1 MLSLKQLATIFG
13 VIIGGFFSQGRHIP
27 ENDVLSVEEL
37 QEYSRDGSAIQEFD
51 IISPQFISND
61 VFKRSTEHLES
72 NDQPIHE
79 VQYEAF
85 DTIFNVQLEKNDWLV
100 RKGLQ
105 VETLKADGTVER
117 KPLRTEDC
125 HYFGSL
131 KDHDN
136 SAAAISL
143 CNGRMHGMLSHN
155 ETDYIIQPLRDN
167 HASKMRTRRDVE
179 SPHIIYKKS
188 VSRPAEES
196 EDPTEGRHQP
206 FCSYEAP
213 VGYDPGDPGSILR
226 RPGPKSISQ
235 SQPLPHVGQ
244 KYLELFVVADK
255 NMVDFHGN
263 NTEDY
268 VFSLM
273 NVVSRRYADPSL
285 DITLRLHIVKLLL
298 LDTDSP
304 TLQGSTF
311 DVTGASSTLDDF
323 CEWQADINPLHDFH
337 PEHWD
342 NAILLTRKNIYTSI
356 GNGRDHSLLGKAYLS
371 STCRRGLQCSFN
383 QDDGLG
389 SSLVIAH
396 ETGHTLGLNHDDD
409 YGCMSG
415 LNIMSSWRPAGR
427 DSFTWSECSRQNIRT
442 FLGGPI
448 ATCLNDVPSNSPL
461 PVAELVGASYDLNEQ
476 CELALGAGA
485 QTCQSNFVNCGYLR
499 CRNATGCFS
508 LGVGVMDGTFCEKGK
523 WCLSGSCVEKQ
534 SLPNSVDGGWSD
546 WGDEYGEC
554 SRTCGGGVRM
564 RRRHCTNPRPRFGG
578 RNCVGPAEQ
587 YEACNLEPC
596 GGNQD
601 DFRDEQ
607 CSQTNSIPFNGQ
619 NYTWKAFISG
629 QDGDDLCTKKCL
641 SNSNF
646 WATRPPYQYTD
657 GTRCWHGDNSDKN
670 TLKLCVSGKCEQ
682 FGCDGIQGSGQVFDA
697 CRQCNGN
704 GASCEQITGSFDGGR
719 YRKHTA
725 FLDLPVGA
733 TSIEIINV
741 NLAYTHMAMSSGG
754 DSVFQGYLFTP
765 PSSGRYGTG
774 SNIIKYTTDFRNFR
788 ERISIQGPLTTSLTA
803 KVYLLYDPHA
813 IYGVNVKPK
822 ITYRYFVPRDQSVF
836 EWLAGQYG
844 ECSVTCG
851 EGVQTRSLRCA
862 RIENGRP
869 VEVSDSMC
877 DQQIRPPSD
886 MPCDGGVCPAPAQW
900 VKGSWSECD
909 AECGEGEQTRQVECQ
924 RGDVLAPGECSGERP
939 RPSRRCNNG
948 DCRPEPSWSV
958 GEWSECSVTCGDG
971 HQRRPVD
978 CRRGTVLAPRA
989 CRVSGKPTVIQ
1000 SCVMDTCPEWTVGE
1014 WSECDAPCGIGA
1026 KNRTVEC
1033 TKDGVLSEGACE
1045 GLPAPSNTQECDAG
1059 DCLLEAEWVF
1069 GEWSECSADCGF
1081 GTKYRSVT
1089 CRRDSVAVQR
1099 SECSSDIKPKTK
1111 ATCHRPPC
1119 QVPTR
1124 WTTGPWSPCS
1134 VTCGEGIQSR
1144 DITCER
1150 DDNEVTNK
1158 NCVRDLKPSK
1168 QRTCSRDPCPP
1179 PSEWVVS
1186 DWTECSTTCGEGVRE
1201 RSVECRSGHE
1211 VILDSNC
1218 DVNNQ
1223 PETRSI
1229 CFVVE
1234 CPPLPTWTASS
1245 WSECT
1250 VTCGGGYQTR
1260 NVRCQRG
1267 TRSINDIECQDYDL
1281 PETRQECNNL
1291 ACPTETPAIWVTGEW
1306 NECDASCGLGVQ
1318 TRSVTCQQNGQRVP
1332 GACASQDKPS
1342 VQRACENEPCVLDA
1356 EVNAERGACMQ
1367 LLQDPAGSYTQSHP
1381 TGDSGCT
1388 TTLVAPFGK
1397 SFILTINSV
1406 IDCSRGEYLKIKEG
1420 TKERSV
1426 CGEKSDY
1433 VLTFTDNVISI
1444 VMNTVDEDSG
1454 YALSYERKDG
1464 RASNR
1469 CDRLYVG
1476 NSGTIK
1482 SPGYPRRYPSNA
1494 DCRYRIVTEPG
1505 RQISLSFSR
1514 FSMQGHYPTCRYD
1527 KLEISDIFGKTQH
1540 KYCGTRNQL
1549 SIVSTGNDVLLRLRT
1564 DSRTNFSG
1572 FRAIYT
1578 VR

>member
-1 MLSLKQLATIFG
+1 MFQSW
-13 VIIGGFFSQGRHIP
+13 R
-27 ENDVLSVEEL
+27 
-37 QEYSRDGSAIQEFD
+37 R
-51 IISPQFISND
+51 
-61 VFKRSTEHLES
+61 
-72 NDQPIHE
+72 
-79 VQYEAF
+79 
-85 DTIFNVQLEKNDWLV
+85 
-100 RKGLQ
+100 
-105 VETLKADGTVER
+105 
-117 KPLRTEDC
+117 
-125 HYFGSL
+125 
-131 KDHDN
+131 
-136 SAAAISL
+136 
-143 CNGRMHGMLSHN
+143 CNGWH
-155 ETDYIIQPLRDN
+155 
-167 HASKMRTRRDVE
+167 
-179 SPHIIYKKS
+179 
-188 VSRPAEES
+188 
-196 EDPTEGRHQP
+196 
-206 FCSYEAP
+206 
-213 VGYDPGDPGSILR
+213 ILR
-226 RPGPKSISQ
+226 EGKSGACLVAVLKNSHYQTQ
-235 SQPLPHVGQ
+235 SMVVGQ
-244 KYLELFVVADK
+244 IGEMSTVNARELVEVECACVV
-255 NMVDFHGN
+255 
-263 NTEDY
+263 
-268 VFSLM
+268 
-273 NVVSRRYADPSL
+273 
-285 DITLRLHIVKLLL
+285 
-298 LDTDSP
+298 
-304 TLQGSTF
+304 
-311 DVTGASSTLDDF
+311 
-323 CEWQADINPLHDFH
+323 
-337 PEHWD
+337 
-342 NAILLTRKNIYTSI
+342 
-356 GNGRDHSLLGKAYLS
+356 
-371 STCRRGLQCSFN
+371 
-383 QDDGLG
+383 
-389 SSLVIAH
+389 VIAPI
-396 ETGHTLGLNHDDD
+396 LD
-409 YGCMSG
+409 
-415 LNIMSSWRPAGR
+415 R
-427 DSFTWSECSRQNIRT
+427 DSGKKLCRT
-442 FLGGPI
+442 
-448 ATCLNDVPSNSPL
+448 
-461 PVAELVGASYDLNEQ
+461 
-476 CELALGAGA
+476 
-485 QTCQSNFVNCGYLR
+485 
-499 CRNATGCFS
+499 
-508 LGVGVMDGTFCEKGK
+508 
-523 WCLSGSCVEKQ
+523 
-534 SLPNSVDGGWSD
+534 
-546 WGDEYGEC
+546 
-554 SRTCGGGVRM
+554 
-564 RRRHCTNPRPRFGG
+564 
-578 RNCVGPAEQ
+578 AEQ

-886 MPCDGGVCPAPAQW
+886 MPCDGGGVSCAGA
-900 VKGSWSECD
+900 VGERIMCD

-958 GEWSECSVTCGDG
+958 GEWSE
-971 HQRRPVD
+971 RRPVD

-1179 PSEWVVS
+1179 PSEWLS
-1186 DWTECSTTCGEGVRE
+1186 AIGQSTTCGEGVRE

-1211 VILDSNC
+1211 VTLDSNC

-1281 PETRQECNNL
+1281 PETRKNVTTSL
-1291 ACPTETPAIWVTGEW
+1291 ALLKHLQYGLPGNGMRLCSIITFLEDQ
-1306 NECDASCGLGVQ
+1306 CDASCGLGVQ

-1356 EVNAERGACMQ
+1356 EVNAERG
-1367 LLQDPAGSYTQSHP
+1367 
-1381 TGDSGCT
+1381 
-1388 TTLVAPFGK
+1388 
-1397 SFILTINSV
+1397 
-1406 IDCSRGEYLKIKEG
+1406 EYLKIKEG

-1444 VMNTVDEDSG
+1444 VVKTVDEDSG

-1505 RQISLSFSR
+1505 RQLVYPSQDSLCKDTTQRADMTNLR
-1514 FSMQGHYPTCRYD
+1514 FLTFLVKHNTNIVEP
-1527 KLEISDIFGKTQH
+1527 EIS
-1540 KYCGTRNQL
+1540 
-1549 SIVSTGNDVLLRLRT
+1549 
-1564 DSRTNFSG
+1564 
-1572 FRAIYT
+1572 
-1578 VR
+1578 